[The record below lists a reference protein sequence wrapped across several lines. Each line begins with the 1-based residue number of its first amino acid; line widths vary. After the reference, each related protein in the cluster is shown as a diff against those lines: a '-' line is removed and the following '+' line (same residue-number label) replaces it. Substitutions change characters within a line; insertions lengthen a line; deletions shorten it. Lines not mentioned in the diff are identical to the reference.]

1 MSEFFESSAIH
12 QSEYYKQAIKHIK
25 DRKAGLI
32 TSFKTPWEK
41 LNNETLDGFE
51 WKTMVVIAAR
61 SSVGKTAIKDQII
74 RLAHHLNPNTQFE
87 VVEFQFE
94 LPPVRHVIRQLAG
107 YTNMPYSKI
116 QSKAGLSDSDF
127 EKIKLNAQNIVKYLP
142 LPYVVSRP
150 LTVESLRKEIEYH
163 CGVKFPGKKVLYTL
177 DHAGLVLRNSKSTE
191 RDTLIELAAMI
202 TEMKNKYDL
211 IFILLAQLNRNIER
225 PERNVDGSPGNFITS
240 SDIMGSDALMQH
252 ADILIGANRPGMF
265 NIRYYGPMRY
275 QITTRYDTVFHM
287 IKNRDGE
294 AGQLLWFKFEGSTMS
309 LEEMDTPNCKENLF

>member
-1 MSEFFESSAIH
+1 
-12 QSEYYKQAIKHIK
+12 
-25 DRKAGLI
+25 
-32 TSFKTPWEK
+32 
-41 LNNETLDGFE
+41 
-51 WKTMVVIAAR
+51 
-61 SSVGKTAIKDQII
+61 
-74 RLAHHLNPNTQFE
+74 
-87 VVEFQFE
+87 
-94 LPPVRHVIRQLAG
+94 
-107 YTNMPYSKI
+107 
-116 QSKAGLSDSDF
+116 
-127 EKIKLNAQNIVKYLP
+127 
-142 LPYVVSRP
+142 
-150 LTVESLRKEIEYH
+150 
-163 CGVKFPGKKVLYTL
+163 
-177 DHAGLVLRNSKSTE
+177 
-191 RDTLIELAAMI
+191 MI